1 MAIDLTTDHGTKV
14 AGRLRD
20 ELILWLT
27 TTSADG
33 TPQPNPIWFYWN
45 GEQIL
50 IQSEPNQAKLRN
62 IERNPHISLNF
73 NSDTYGGQVA
83 ILTGSATID
92 PNGLT
97 AEERAAY
104 TEKYDDGIR
113 SIGLTPDSFL
123 AKYSEL
129 IRITPDKL
137 RGF

>member
-14 AGRLRD
+14 AQRLQS

-27 TTSADG
+27 TTSADE

-50 IQSEPNQAKLRN
+50 IFSIPNQAKLIN
-62 IERNPHISLNF
+62 IKRNPHVSLNF

-83 ILTGSATID
+83 VLTGSATID
-92 PNGLT
+92 SDGPT

-104 TEKYDDGIR
+104 LAKYDDGIT
-113 SIGLTPDSFL
+113 SINLTADAFL